1 MDRIADAGVR
11 HVFFV
16 PGGAA
21 MHLNDSLGRASRLT
35 HVSNL
40 HEQAS
45 AIASEAY
52 AKVTNNLGVTM
63 VTAGP
68 GGTNAVTGVAGA
80 WLDSTPMLVL
90 SGQVKRAD
98 LKRDRGVRQ
107 MGVQEIDITGIVGPI
122 TKYAVTVIEPE
133 RIRFHFEK
141 ALHLARSGRPGP
153 VWLDIP
159 LDVQAAQID
168 PEQLDGFEPEE
179 DSFRAD
185 RDLAGQVAATIAML
199 ESAERPVFLAG
210 NGIRLARA
218 QTEFRTLIDRLGIP
232 VLTTWLAI
240 DLLADAYPL
249 FAGRPGAVAPRSANF
264 AVQTADALLSI
275 GARLD
280 LVLTGYARK
289 NFARSAAKTVVDIDP
304 AELAK
309 CEMPGANLVC
319 ADARAFL
326 AEMLRQWGDRGPL
339 ARPDW
344 TSRCREWKSRYPIVL
359 SEHRQQESPVS
370 VYGLADI
377 LSETL
382 EEGDVIISGSSGSGI
397 EIFLHAFRVKE
408 GQRIIH
414 TTALGAM
421 GFALPASIGACLA
434 AGGRRTV
441 VVDGDGGFQ
450 FNVQELETVARLGL
464 PIKFFVLNNGGYS
477 SIRASQRNYFG
488 RAVAADAESGQTL
501 PDLARLADAWRL
513 PFRRITSQID
523 LRSRIREILRE
534 PGPLVCDLVIL
545 PDEDRLPRISSRPM
559 PDGSMVSTPIEDL
572 FPYLDRAE
580 LEANLAPSSETPS
593 PRSKM

>member
-168 PEQLDGFEPEE
+168 PEQLDGF
-179 DSFRAD
+179 
-185 RDLAGQVAATIAML
+185 
-199 ESAERPVFLAG
+199 
-210 NGIRLARA
+210 
-218 QTEFRTLIDRLGIP
+218 
-232 VLTTWLAI
+232 
-240 DLLADAYPL
+240 
-249 FAGRPGAVAPRSANF
+249 
-264 AVQTADALLSI
+264 
-275 GARLD
+275 
-280 LVLTGYARK
+280 
-289 NFARSAAKTVVDIDP
+289 
-304 AELAK
+304 
-309 CEMPGANLVC
+309 
-319 ADARAFL
+319 
-326 AEMLRQWGDRGPL
+326 
-339 ARPDW
+339 
-344 TSRCREWKSRYPIVL
+344 
-359 SEHRQQESPVS
+359 
-370 VYGLADI
+370 
-377 LSETL
+377 
-382 EEGDVIISGSSGSGI
+382 
-397 EIFLHAFRVKE
+397 
-408 GQRIIH
+408 
-414 TTALGAM
+414 
-421 GFALPASIGACLA
+421 
-434 AGGRRTV
+434 
-441 VVDGDGGFQ
+441 
-450 FNVQELETVARLGL
+450 
-464 PIKFFVLNNGGYS
+464 
-477 SIRASQRNYFG
+477 
-488 RAVAADAESGQTL
+488 
-501 PDLARLADAWRL
+501 
-513 PFRRITSQID
+513 
-523 LRSRIREILRE
+523 
-534 PGPLVCDLVIL
+534 
-545 PDEDRLPRISSRPM
+545 
-559 PDGSMVSTPIEDL
+559 
-572 FPYLDRAE
+572 
-580 LEANLAPSSETPS
+580 
-593 PRSKM
+593 